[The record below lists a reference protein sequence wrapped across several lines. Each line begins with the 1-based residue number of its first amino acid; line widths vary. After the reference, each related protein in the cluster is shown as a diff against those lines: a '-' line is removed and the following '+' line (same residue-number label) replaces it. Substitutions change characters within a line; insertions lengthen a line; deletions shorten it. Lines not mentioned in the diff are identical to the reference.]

1 MPLSSLFC
9 DGVQAHLQGTDAGM
23 ACEEERSTQGENK
36 KRKKRRESSML
47 FLLQRLSFLSRGA
60 PLIALSPCAEPL
72 SIAAATSRRRLIKCS
87 TPVTRR
93 LSLEERVCDSRGGQ
107 NGETEFKRGRRKNHR
122 ESPRRIAVESIKK
135 KSLSQRLLPPP
146 LSLSPLT
153 TKPHNRSCKTS
164 RRTRRRRALQGL
176 REMTSSTGRCVLL
189 TTRERGEEP
198 SSSPSSSTTGGK
210 KNRCPSRPTL
220 IFFARDH
227 ARFLR
232 PDRLFAAASAEP
244 T

>member
-1 MPLSSLFC
+1 
-9 DGVQAHLQGTDAGM
+9 M

-107 NGETEFKRGRRKNHR
+107 NGETEFKRGRRKIHR
-122 ESPRRIAVESIKK
+122 ESPRRIAVESIKN

-146 LSLSPLT
+146 Q
-153 TKPHNRSCKTS
+153 NRSCKTS